1 MLLNIYFTRSNNS
14 TEDNFWMHED
24 LAGLQIKQLKDSF
37 LFFNE

>member
-1 MLLNIYFTRSNNS
+1 
-14 TEDNFWMHED
+14 MHED